1 MKRIVLTLLLV
12 GALAGCHTMRFDISP
27 DASAPP
33 ISDMK
38 SYFLFGLVP
47 TRQIDLAQYCPNGTA
62 AIVEETTFLDGFCG
76 LITLGIWTPRTS
88 RYYCSG
94 GAA

>member
-1 MKRIVLTLLLV
+1 MKKTLLTLLVLTT
-12 GALAGCHTMRFDISP
+12 LTGCHSMRFDISP
-27 DASAPP
+27 DATTAP
-33 ISDMK
+33 ISTMK
-38 SYFLFGLVP
+38 SYYLFGLVP
-47 TRQIDLAQYCPNGTA
+47 TKQIDLAQYCPNGTA

-76 LITLGIWTPRTS
+76 AITLGIWTPRTS